1 MVEKE
6 WLDTL
11 ATINP
16 NEVIYEDFVD
26 VGNQLATKLKDE
38 LGCDIVIALTHMRN
52 PNDIRLANKA
62 KQIDLILGGHDH
74 GIEKRNVS
82 RPIQTLTHIDYIF
95 ICMNLIIDNIY
106 IMVIYIVL
114 R

>member
-26 VGNQLATKLKDE
+26 VGNRLATKLKDE
-38 LGCDIVIALTHMRN
+38 LDCDIVIALTHMRN

-62 KQIDLILGGHDH
+62 QKIDLILGGHDH

-82 RPIQTLTHIDYIF
+82 RPIQTSNHRGYIF
-95 ICMNLIIDNIY
+95 HMYEFYIY
-106 IMVIYIVL
+106 
-114 R
+114 

>member
-26 VGNQLATKLKDE
+26 VGNHLAKKLKDE

-62 KQIDLILGGHDH
+62 QNIDLILGGHDH

-82 RPIQTLTHIDYIF
+82 RPIQTLNDIDYIF
-95 ICMNLIIDNIY
+95 YIY
-106 IMVIYIVL
+106 IYIAIYSHIYIFF
-114 R
+114 

>member
-62 KQIDLILGGHDH
+62 QKLILYLVDM
-74 GIEKRNVS
+74 IMES
-82 RPIQTLTHIDYIF
+82 RREMSVGQYRL
-95 ICMNLIIDNIY
+95 
-106 IMVIYIVL
+106 
-114 R
+114 

>member
-16 NEVIYEDFVD
+16 NEVIYQDFVD

-52 PNDIRLANKA
+52 PNDIQLAKKA
-62 KQIDLILGGHDH
+62 QKIDLILGGHDH

-82 RPIQTLTHIDYIF
+82 KPIQTLTHIDYI
-95 ICMNLIIDNIY
+95 LIYRLYIY
-106 IMVIYIVL
+106 LYI
-114 R
+114 